1 MRKRAV
7 DRDARVPRPRFA
19 LTAALAA
26 STLALAGCSS
36 LLETD
41 QARLCR
47 MALPALEAP
56 DAHIEIARQ
65 IEAADGRGVRI
76 EYRSGAPGNALAP
89 HFAQCRFLNPGRP
102 RKSDELAA
110 LTTDRGPLEP
120 WRLALLIRY
129 WLATSEARTADPAPL
144 GDVDALVRI
153 APSLAYA
160 LQQAINA
167 IPLAAIYA
175 LLAAAY
181 SLVYG
186 LVGRINLAFG
196 ELAAAGGYAAGF
208 GVLLLAGAAPFA
220 ILGLAM
226 AFAILTASAY
236 GLASARLVFAPLHR
250 ASGQQALVA
259 SVGLALFLQEFL
271 RLTQGPRLAWV
282 SPMLN
287 EPFAIARAGGFFV
300 TATPIA
306 LLVGGFA
313 LVAASALMLL
323 MRYSAFGRQWRA
335 YADDPIAA
343 TMFGVNPSAIFART
357 FVLASAMAGLSGFAM
372 TIYFGAVGY
381 GASTTLGLKALIA
394 AILGG
399 VGSIP
404 GAFLGGLL
412 IGLFEAAWSTWFAID
427 YRDVAVFS
435 LLAIV
440 LTLRPGGILNVPALE
455 SRRS

>member
-1 MRKRAV
+1 LTTTQALPRHSRAS
-7 DRDARVPRPRFA
+7 RVA
-19 LTAALAA
+19 LIAPL
-26 STLALAGCSS
+26 LIVAGCSS

-56 DAHIEIARQ
+56 DARIEIGRQ
-65 IEAADGRGVRI
+65 SEFADGRGVRL
-76 EYRSGAPGNALAP
+76 EYRSGAPGEALAP
-89 HFAQCRFLNPGRP
+89 HFAECRFLNPGRP
-102 RKSDELAA
+102 RKSDELAG
-110 LTTDRGPLEP
+110 LTTDRGALEP

-129 WLATSEARTADPAPL
+129 WLATPESRAADPAPL
-144 GDVDALVRI
+144 GDVDALVQI

-220 ILGLAM
+220 ILGLAIIL
-226 AFAILTASAY
+226 AVLTASAY
-236 GLASARLVFAPLHR
+236 GIASARLVFAPLHR

-271 RLTQGPRLAWV
+271 RLTQGSHLAWV

-313 LVAASALMLL
+313 LVAAGALLLL
-323 MRYSAFGRQWRA
+323 MRHSAFGRQWRA

-343 TMFGVNPSAIFART
+343 EMFGVDPKAIFAKT
-357 FVLASAMAGLSGFAM
+357 FALASAMAGLSGFAM

-404 GAFLGGLL
+404 GAFLGGLA
-412 IGLFEAAWSTWFAID
+412 IGLFEAAWSTYFSID

-440 LTLRPGGILNVPALE
+440 LTLRPGGILNVGAVE